1 VKAFRIFLNGII
13 KENPNLRLILGMCPT
28 LAVTTSVLNGI
39 GMGIATT
46 FVLICSNI
54 LISAIRKI
62 VPDNIRIPIFII
74 VIASF
79 TTIADL
85 IMAATAPA
93 IHKTLGIFIPLI
105 VVNCIIL
112 GRAEA
117 YACKNTVMDSAA
129 DGLGMGIGFTLTL
142 LVVGGIR
149 ELIGTGAIAGLTLL
163 GPSYDPALI
172 MILPPGAFLV
182 LGSLI
187 ALMNFLQREKS
198 S

>member
-1 VKAFRIFLNGII
+1 
-13 KENPNLRLILGMCPT
+13 
-28 LAVTTSVLNGI
+28 
-39 GMGIATT
+39 
-46 FVLICSNI
+46 
-54 LISAIRKI
+54 
-62 VPDNIRIPIFII
+62 
-74 VIASF
+74 
-79 TTIADL
+79 
-85 IMAATAPA
+85 
-93 IHKTLGIFIPLI
+93 
-105 VVNCIIL
+105 
-112 GRAEA
+112 
-117 YACKNTVMDSAA
+117 VMDSAA